1 MIITDQNTHRRWSQI
16 RASVRVVASHQIEPQ
31 RHPTSRRL
39 PNRVMHRKRN
49 CCTVQLD
56 SRRFYLS
63 TLLLTWGPARRGIGR
78 KAMWQKLSL
87 RARLN
92 LLLAL
97 VLTLGLA
104 INIARL
110 VLEAAPRVQAEDQ
123 SVIRL
128 AREFIETLVVGLN
141 ETPDPDARLNQIVQD
156 LNRLRH
162 VSIARQDD
170 ASAARSPT
178 TDRSSDDREAYSL
191 PAWFVALVHP
201 EKTAVNVP
209 ISIHGK
215 AGSLVITS
223 HPNDE
228 MTEIWDG
235 IVTQLQV
242 GSAIAVALFLITM
255 MVVSRALAPIQALS
269 EAMTK
274 IESGF
279 YDTRVKPDGPPEL
292 AVICNKLNHLAGT
305 LGDAVDDKRRLAERV
320 VSLQDIERK
329 EIARELHDE
338 FGPYLFALRA
348 HASALTRI
356 ADLSEPNVDSLRKH
370 GGAILEQVNAL
381 QQFNRRVLEKLRP
394 AGLTELGLREALGAL
409 LRLWGEAHPDMV
421 IETLISPELGERGE
435 TADLTIYRTIQE
447 ALTNVFRHAGA
458 TSVNVS
464 IEPTE
469 LASGMAGTSRG
480 GALVRVRDNGSGLR
494 SDHKL
499 GLGLTG
505 IRERIL
511 ALGGTLTVASGEGGV
526 TVEALVPNDLRA

>member
-1 MIITDQNTHRRWSQI
+1 
-16 RASVRVVASHQIEPQ
+16 
-31 RHPTSRRL
+31 
-39 PNRVMHRKRN
+39 
-49 CCTVQLD
+49 
-56 SRRFYLS
+56 
-63 TLLLTWGPARRGIGR
+63 
-78 KAMWQKLSL
+78 MWQKLSL

-92 LLLAL
+92 MLLAL

-104 INIARL
+104 FNIARL
-110 VLEAAPRVQAEDQ
+110 MLEAAPRVQAEDQ

-128 AREFIETLVVGLN
+128 AREFIETLVAGLN

-162 VSIARQDD
+162 VSITRQDD
-170 ASAARSPT
+170 AIEDTPLA
-178 TDRSSDDREAYSL
+178 TDRANEDREPYSL

-209 ISIHGK
+209 ISINGK

-274 IESGF
+274 LESGG

-292 AVICNKLNHLAGT
+292 AAICTKLNHLAAA
-305 LGDAVDDKRRLAERV
+305 LGDAVEDKRRLAERV
-320 VSLQDIERK
+320 VSLQDVERK

-338 FGPYLFALRA
+338 FGPHLFALRA
-348 HASALTRI
+348 HASSLMRI
-356 ADLSEPNVDSLRKH
+356 AEAREPNKDALQKH

-394 AGLTELGLREALGAL
+394 VGLTELGLREALGAL
-409 LRLWGEAHPDMV
+409 LRLWGESHPGVV
-421 IETLISPELGERGE
+421 IETAISPSLGKTGE
-435 TADLTIYRTIQE
+435 TADLTIYRTVQE

-458 TSVNVS
+458 TSVNVT
-464 IEPTE
+464 IEAVE
-469 LASGMAGTSRG
+469 QLSGMERGSREW
-480 GALVRVRDNGSGLR
+480 ALVRVRDNGSGL
-494 SDHKL
+494 SPDHRL

-505 IRERIL
+505 MRERIL
-511 ALGGTLTVASGEGGV
+511 ALGGTLTVASSDGGV
-526 TVEALVPNDLRA
+526 IVEALVPKGGR

>member
-1 MIITDQNTHRRWSQI
+1 
-16 RASVRVVASHQIEPQ
+16 
-31 RHPTSRRL
+31 
-39 PNRVMHRKRN
+39 
-49 CCTVQLD
+49 
-56 SRRFYLS
+56 
-63 TLLLTWGPARRGIGR
+63 
-78 KAMWQKLSL
+78 MWQKLSL
-87 RARLN
+87 RTRLS

-104 INIARL
+104 VNITRL
-110 VLEAAPRVQAEDQ
+110 VLEAGPRVQAEDQ

-141 ETPDPDARLNQIVQD
+141 ETPDADARLDRIVGD

-162 VSIARQDD
+162 VSITRQNDGAKAEPANDRANDD
-170 ASAARSPT
+170 SGPDSV
-178 TDRSSDDREAYSL
+178 
-191 PAWFVALVHP
+191 PAWFVSLVHP

-209 ISIHGK
+209 IAINGK
-215 AGSLVITS
+215 PGSLLITS
-223 HPNDE
+223 HPGDE
-228 MTEIWDG
+228 MAEIWGG

-242 GSAIAVALFLITM
+242 GSAIAVVLFFITI
-255 MVVSRALAPIQALS
+255 MVVSRALAPIETLS
-269 EAMTK
+269 EAMTQ
-274 IESGF
+274 IESGH

-320 VSLQDIERK
+320 VSLQDVERK

-356 ADLSEPNVDSLRKH
+356 ADASEPNMDSLRKH

-394 AGLTELGLREALGAL
+394 AGLIELGLREALGAL
-409 LRLWGEAHPDMV
+409 LRLWGESHPDV
-421 IETLISPELGERGE
+421 EIETAISPDLDERGE

-458 TSVNVS
+458 TSINVTV
-464 IEPTE
+464 EPTA
-469 LASGMAGTSRG
+469 LSSGMTGASRG
-480 GALVRVRDNGSGLR
+480 GALVRVRDNGGGLR
-494 SDHKL
+494 PDHKL

-505 IRERIL
+505 MRERIL

>member
-1 MIITDQNTHRRWSQI
+1 
-16 RASVRVVASHQIEPQ
+16 
-31 RHPTSRRL
+31 
-39 PNRVMHRKRN
+39 
-49 CCTVQLD
+49 
-56 SRRFYLS
+56 
-63 TLLLTWGPARRGIGR
+63 
-78 KAMWQKLSL
+78 MWQKLSL

-92 LLLAL
+92 MLLAL
-97 VLTLGLA
+97 ILTLGLA

-110 VLEAAPRVQAEDQ
+110 VLDAAPRVQAEDQ

-141 ETPDPDARLNQIVQD
+141 ETPDPDARLDQIVQD

-162 VSIARQDD
+162 VSIARQTEAGD
-170 ASAARSPT
+170 AGNSMA
-178 TDRSSDDREAYSL
+178 DRSAEDREPRSL

-201 EKTAVNVP
+201 EKTAVKVP
-209 ISIHGK
+209 ISINGK
-215 AGSLVITS
+215 PGSLVITS

-242 GSAIAVALFLITM
+242 GSAIALALFLITM
-255 MVVSRALAPIQALS
+255 MVVNRALAPIQTLS

-274 IESGF
+274 IETGD

-292 AVICNKLNHLAGT
+292 AAICTKLNHLAAV
-305 LGDAVDDKRRLAERV
+305 LGDAVEDKRRLAERV
-320 VSLQDIERK
+320 VSLQDVERK

-348 HASALTRI
+348 HAGALMRI
-356 ADLSEPNVDSLRKH
+356 ADAREPNTDALRKH

-394 AGLTELGLREALGAL
+394 VGLTELGLREALGAL
-409 LRLWGEAHPDMV
+409 LRLWGESHPDV
-421 IETLISPELGERGE
+421 AIETAISPSLGESGE
-435 TADLTIYRTIQE
+435 TADLTIYRVVQE

-458 TSVNVS
+458 TCVSVT
-464 IEPTE
+464 IEPAE
-469 LASGMAGTSRG
+469 QPSGVARG
-480 GALVRVRDNGSGLR
+480 GGCARVRVRDNGGGMR
-494 SDHKL
+494 PDQRL

-505 IRERIL
+505 MRERIL
-511 ALGGTLTVASGEGGV
+511 ALGGTLTVASGHSGV
-526 TVEALVPNDLRA
+526 IVEAVVPTGGASEKGPVGSSSRI